1 MFQFSLNIRDF
12 FVSGI
17 QKCQKI
23 THNPKKS
30 DEKFEKL
37 QKLIISFQAYN
48 KLQFEN
54 LAEKIDDMKEQI
66 IEDPFENFEKFE
78 VSTRPPS
85 YFQNPVSFFNIQLKS
100 QFSRRF

>member
-30 DEKFEKL
+30 APSEHPTNSNDEKFEKL

-85 YFQNPVSFFNIQLKS
+85 YFQNPVRFF
-100 QFSRRF
+100 F